1 LYKLT
6 TVKKFPNRFV
16 SLDSYA
22 AGDTFP
28 YWERE
33 NTGDPELFAQEYID
47 YCINNLYPD
56 VGCPGEFIDFILC
69 DSADNTDNHVQAPG
83 TALHGGSRTTTMNM
97 ITQSSTFGL
106 LSETR
111 FFLLFAPV

>member
-1 LYKLT
+1 MIGQISLLS
-6 TVKKFPNRFV
+6 NRNGMHDLVTIKEIPSRFI

-56 VGCPGEFIDFILC
+56 VGCPGRI
-69 DSADNTDNHVQAPG
+69 
-83 TALHGGSRTTTMNM
+83 
-97 ITQSSTFGL
+97 
-106 LSETR
+106 
-111 FFLLFAPV
+111 FFLSFFLCTVYDDHA

>member
-1 LYKLT
+1 MSSLASQVELLSENGLEQKRSRLSAAY
-6 TVKKFPNRFV
+6 RFV
-16 SLDSYA
+16 SLNSYP

-56 VGCPGEFIDFILC
+56 VGCPGTNIY
-69 DSADNTDNHVQAPG
+69 
-83 TALHGGSRTTTMNM
+83 M
-97 ITQSSTFGL
+97 
-106 LSETR
+106 
-111 FFLLFAPV
+111 FLINLVE

>member
-1 LYKLT
+1 MILLLPQVELLLSENGFEQKI
-6 TVKKFPNRFV
+6 NRLRAAYRFT
-16 SLDSYA
+16 SLDSYP

-56 VGCPGEFIDFILC
+56 VGCPGTISFVRSIKAAQIVGDFGAC
-69 DSADNTDNHVQAPG
+69 
-83 TALHGGSRTTTMNM
+83 
-97 ITQSSTFGL
+97 
-106 LSETR
+106 
-111 FFLLFAPV
+111 

>member
-1 LYKLT
+1 MKRHAPY
-6 TVKKFPNRFV
+6 RFV
-16 SLDSYA
+16 SLDNYP

-56 VGCPGEFIDFILC
+56 VGCPGVYLRLILFLC
-69 DSADNTDNHVQAPG
+69 IAI
-83 TALHGGSRTTTMNM
+83 LRM
-97 ITQSSTFGL
+97 IYCRSLG
-106 LSETR
+106 
-111 FFLLFAPV
+111 

>member
-1 LYKLT
+1 MILLLPQVELLLSENGFEQKI
-6 TVKKFPNRFV
+6 NRLRAAHRFT
-16 SLDSYA
+16 SLDSYP

-56 VGCPGEFIDFILC
+56 VGCPGTTSFIRLVK
-69 DSADNTDNHVQAPG
+69 AVQIVGNFG
-83 TALHGGSRTTTMNM
+83 TC
-97 ITQSSTFGL
+97 
-106 LSETR
+106 
-111 FFLLFAPV
+111 

>member
-1 LYKLT
+1 MQISLLSST
-6 TVKKFPNRFV
+6 DGIHELITVKRVPNRFI

-56 VGCPGEFIDFILC
+56 VGCPG
-69 DSADNTDNHVQAPG
+69 
-83 TALHGGSRTTTMNM
+83 
-97 ITQSSTFGL
+97 
-106 LSETR
+106 
-111 FFLLFAPV
+111 